1 MVDGEIEAAA
11 NAENSSG
18 RVVMLKATDT
28 VGHKKK
34 VETDK
39 ANNDASDLDFAAGDV
54 SLGGAMG
61 DHQRQ
66 SIAEFCSWQAVQL
79 SLGSSAPSNAA
90 NARGTGSPAK
100 PVQASGKTGPP
111 LAMQRSGA
119 GCCAR
124 PRRH

>member
-18 RVVMLKATDT
+18 RFVMLKATDT

-39 ANNDASDLDFAAGDV
+39 ANNDASDLDFASGDV
-54 SLGGAMG
+54 SLGGAME

-66 SIAEFCSWQAVQL
+66 STAELCRWQAVQL
-79 SLGSSAPSNAA
+79 QCQFGELC
-90 NARGTGSPAK
+90 TE
-100 PVQASGKTGPP
+100 QCC
-111 LAMQRSGA
+111 QRPCSW
-119 GCCAR
+119 
-124 PRRH
+124 